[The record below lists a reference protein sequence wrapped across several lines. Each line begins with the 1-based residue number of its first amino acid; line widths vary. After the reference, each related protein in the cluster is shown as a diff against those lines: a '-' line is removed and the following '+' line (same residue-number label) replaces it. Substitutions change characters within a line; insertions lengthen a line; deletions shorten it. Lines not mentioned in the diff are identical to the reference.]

1 MAQFWCDFSQY
12 PLNAKLDGGA
22 YDWTVM
28 SGAADYTFEARENA
42 LAPSGVG
49 LYVHRGG
56 YAGPTLWRW
65 NGVPNAANVE
75 VFIKWYTATAE
86 ADGGR
91 VAPGSPAARLTPAGD
106 GYWGGT
112 NSAGGTANTWQEMRR
127 LSGNTLI
134 SQGGLFTMQGNRVRN
149 HLFRTNGSSLALT
162 AWWDDEAKPASPTL
176 SATHAGVSAAGGVGF
191 RRQESGGY
199 AMWILGIG
207 VGTDGDP
214 APTAPIGPAERQRS
228 RLILTPW

>member
-1 MAQFWCDFSQY
+1 MAQFFNDFSEY
-12 PLNAKLDGGA
+12 PPNTKLDGGA
-22 YDWTVM
+22 YDWAVV

-49 LYVHRGG
+49 LYVQRSGFVG
-56 YAGPTLWRW
+56 ATLWRW
-65 NGVPNAANVE
+65 NGVPDAANVE
-75 VFIKWYTATAE
+75 VLIKWYTATTA

-91 VAPGSPAARLTPAGD
+91 TAPGSPAARLTPAGD

-112 NSAGGTANTWQEMRR
+112 TSAGGAANTWQEIRR
-127 LSGNTLI
+127 FSGNTLI

-149 HLFRTNGSSLALT
+149 HLFRANGSSLVFT
-162 AWWDDEAKPASPTL
+162 GWWDDEAKPASPTL